1 MSMQSQ
7 HPSQPHFSIYAD
19 VILLSPLAPFFFNT
33 ARMLFE
39 KKEKKEKKKRVVFS
53 RYGWQ
58 KTTAVF
64 PAA

>member
-39 KKEKKEKKKRVVFS
+39 KKEKKEKKKKS
-53 RYGWQ
+53 R
-58 KTTAVF
+58 F
-64 PAA
+64 